1 MPVGICTDN
10 VTVSGTTQ
18 LRESALVAAEL
29 GLDAVAEIH
38 RKARRYS
45 FLETTGPSG

>member
-1 MPVGICTDN
+1 MAICTDN

-29 GLDAVAEIH
+29 GLEAVTEIH
-38 RKARRYS
+38 REARRHS
-45 FLETTGPSG
+45 FLEPRRPSS